1 MIHTGLPNQLNQ
13 YDRRA
18 LPVAEAALAE
28 SKADLVIL
36 FGSRARGDY
45 QENRSDIDLLLVQRQ
60 LPSPQG
66 QQRTQT
72 AASQAALNAYHKPLT
87 VQITWQTT
95 AEFEKRRRS
104 INHMNA
110 RAVREGIIMPRNP
123 ENYPGEPADYSYE
136 EKVVETRVNNAETHH
151 QAFEN
156 YHFLFENGMTDA
168 DSLDRIA
175 GKNAHEALEHAL
187 KGLIAANG
195 NQYPKSHDLNELLQ
209 TAKAVDQEFGSEF
222 QQSIDYNVLNQYAG
236 SADYDIPA
244 MLLTEIEHYREAVN
258 NDYRQVRNRVSQL
271 NPLSI

>member
-1 MIHTGLPNQLNQ
+1 MIPTELLKQCDQ
-13 YDRRA
+13 RA
-18 LPVAEAALAE
+18 LPAAKAALAA

-60 LPSPQG
+60 PPSPQG
-66 QQRTQT
+66 RQITQA
-72 AASQAALNAYHKPLT
+72 AASQAALNTYHKPIT

-104 INHMNA
+104 INHVNA
-110 RAVREGIIMPRNP
+110 RAVREGIIMPRHP
-123 ENYPGEPADYSYE
+123 ENYPDVPADYSYE
-136 EKVVETRVNNAETHH
+136 AKVIATRVNNAETHH

-175 GKNAHEALEHAL
+175 GKNAQEALEHAL

-195 NQYPKSHDLNELLQ
+195 SQYPRSHDLNELLQ
-209 TAKAVDQEFGSEF
+209 TAKAVDPEFDNEF
-222 QQSIDYNVLNQYAG
+222 QQSIDYDILNQYAG

-244 MLLTEIEHYREAVN
+244 MPLTEIEHYREAVN
-258 NDYRQVRNRVSQL
+258 NDYRQIGNRLNQL
-271 NPLSI
+271 I